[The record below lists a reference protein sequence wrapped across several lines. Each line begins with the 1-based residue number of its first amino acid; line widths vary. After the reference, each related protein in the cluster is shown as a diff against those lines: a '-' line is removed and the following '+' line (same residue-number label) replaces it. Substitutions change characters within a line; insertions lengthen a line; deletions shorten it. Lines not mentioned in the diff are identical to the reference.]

1 MPRTLY
7 LRCPRCEHDNDP
19 EYRFCGMCGTSL
31 SIASRREA
39 GGEPRRQTEGEMDVT
54 SVRQGGVW
62 QKAPAQP
69 EAPKRAEP
77 SNSYSPGKS
86 EPLLE
91 NTPVEAAAQYKHI
104 RNEQAHP
111 SRRPSEGRDSV
122 PLSGPSFLGLA
133 DNTAQ
138 SASYLLEDEEPAGG
152 RRRTFALLFVILA
165 VGSFLLWHWKH
176 TGNIYP
182 WEAGRTGDHAS
193 TAKVSP
199 SAPQGAPLAQT
210 QTTPMDAG
218 NASVGSA
225 QPKPAPADTKP
236 ASPPPRA
243 AAPDQVPN
251 SPINEGDADTIQN
264 DDAGGKTIQEP
275 SKAASSSTASSAPAS
290 SAAPASSSATSRPP
304 ANSAPT
310 GNAAVAAAAPAVS
323 AKKPGEASRASA
335 TNKVSK
341 APLPPPAPDKT
352 REAQDKDKGDPL
364 FIQGQ
369 RYLYGTGVRQNCDLA
384 QKSLMT
390 AAQNS
395 NVQAQSTLAT
405 MFATGHCAPRS
416 LPLAYR
422 WFAKA
427 SHQEPNNPRIEK
439 NLEILWKQMTPE
451 EKQAAI
457 QNR

>member
-1 MPRTLY
+1 M
-7 LRCPRCEHDNDP
+7 
-19 EYRFCGMCGTSL
+19 
-31 SIASRREA
+31 AARREA
-39 GGEPRRQTEGEMDVT
+39 AGEPRRQTAEGEMNAA
-54 SVRQGGVW
+54 VRPGGVW
-62 QKAPAQP
+62 QKTPGQP
-69 EAPKRAEP
+69 EGAKRAEP
-77 SNSYSPGKS
+77 SNPYSPGKS
-86 EPLLE
+86 DHLLE
-91 NTPVEAAAQYKHI
+91 NTPVEAAQYKLS

-111 SRRPSEGRDSV
+111 PRRTGEARNSD

-138 SASYLLEDEEPAGG
+138 SPSYLLEDEEPTGG
-152 RRRTFALLFVILA
+152 RRRIFAFLLVVILA
-165 VGSFLLWHWKH
+165 VGSFLVWRWKQ

-182 WEAGRTGDHAS
+182 WEAGRSEDHSSAV
-193 TAKVSP
+193 KVSP
-199 SAPQGAPLAQT
+199 SAPQGAPLGAQT
-210 QTTPMDAG
+210 QTTPIEANNPSAG
-218 NASVGSA
+218 NAQS
-225 QPKPAPADTKP
+225 KPAAADTKP
-236 ASPPPRA
+236 ATPPPVA

-251 SPINEGDADTIQN
+251 PPSNEGDAHTVQN
-264 DDAGGKTIQEP
+264 DDAGKAIQEP
-275 SKAASSSTASSAPAS
+275 SKAAPPSNVSSAPAPS
-290 SAAPASSSATSRPP
+290 NATSQPP
-304 ANSAPT
+304 AKSAST
-310 GNAAVAAAAPAVS
+310 GNAAVPAPLPAEVPAVS
-323 AKKPGEASRASA
+323 AKKPVESARESA

-341 APLPPPAPDKT
+341 ASLPTPAPDKT
-352 REAQDKDKGDPL
+352 REARDKDKGDPL

-384 QKSLMT
+384 QKSLVT

>member
-1 MPRTLY
+1 
-7 LRCPRCEHDNDP
+7 
-19 EYRFCGMCGTSL
+19 MCGTSL
-31 SIASRREA
+31 SIASRRDA
-39 GGEPRRQTEGEMDVT
+39 AGEPRRQTTEGEMDAT

-62 QKAPAQP
+62 QKAPGQP
-69 EAPKRAEP
+69 EASKRAEP
-77 SNSYSPGKS
+77 LNPYSPGKS
-86 EPLLE
+86 EHLLE
-91 NTPVEAAAQYKHI
+91 NTPVEAAAPYKHS
-104 RNEQAHP
+104 RDEQAHP
-111 SRRPSEGRDSV
+111 SRRPSEARDSV

-138 SASYLLEDEEPAGG
+138 SASYLLEDEEPTGG
-152 RRRTFALLFVILA
+152 RRRTFALVFVILA
-165 VGSFLLWHWKH
+165 VSSFLLWHWKH

-193 TAKVSP
+193 AAKVSP
-199 SAPQGAPLAQT
+199 SAPQGPPLAQT
-210 QTTPMDAG
+210 QTTPMDASNPG
-218 NASVGSA
+218 VGSA
-225 QPKPAPADTKP
+225 QPKPAAADTKP
-236 ASPPPRA
+236 ASPPPLA
-243 AAPDQVPN
+243 PAPDQVPN
-251 SPINEGDADTIQN
+251 SPINEGDAHTIQN
-264 DDAGGKTIQEP
+264 DDAAGKTIQEP
-275 SKAASSSTASSAPAS
+275 SKAAPSSTASSAPAS
-290 SAAPASSSATSRPP
+290 SSATSQPP
-304 ANSAPT
+304 AKSAPT
-310 GNAAVAAAAPAVS
+310 GNAAVAAAAPAVN
-323 AKKPGEASRASA
+323 AKKPVEASRESA

-341 APLPPPAPDKT
+341 APLPPLAPDKT
-352 REAQDKDKGDPL
+352 REARDKDKGDPL